1 MQKPFRSND
10 LADLSLSSQQNRDA
24 ALLRATTDLFV
35 QESSHDRDEIRRYE
49 ELATHFLPRVTAT
62 DRAYVAERLAARP
75 DAPAAVL
82 RMLAKDTVEIARP
95 VLLASPVLTSLDLLS
110 VIAATGAE
118 HHRLIAE
125 RRELAA
131 DVERALRLM
140 GDIETT
146 EVIARRRESAA
157 AATPLAE
164 PAAPPAVAPAPSPP
178 SPLPFRRPRE
188 IAGPNPAAI
197 DVWHFL
203 ALDRVHRLRLMA
215 DLTTRPPPRRY
226 AGPAGRLDQAF
237 RSILGA
243 AQVVSFARRGQ
254 RRELVSAVAEG
265 LGLDIEIV
273 VACIDDISGEPFAI
287 LLKVL
292 GLDNIQAQQVLLLA
306 TPHIGRD
313 VNAFFRLAD
322 VYASMEKSVAEILVS
337 AWRGDLAATPRHSPV
352 FAPLSARRPA
362 GTPIETRDK
371 PALPDERASRDRT
384 G

>member
-24 ALLRATTDLFV
+24 ALLRATTDLFL
-35 QESSHDRDEIRRYE
+35 QEPSHDRDEIRRYE
-49 ELATHFLPRVTAT
+49 ELASHFLPRVSQA
-62 DRAYVAERLAARP
+62 DRAYVAERLASRS
-75 DAPAAVL
+75 DAPTAVIRL
-82 RMLAKDTVEIARP
+82 LAKDTVEIARHI
-95 VLLASPVLTSLDLLS
+95 LIKSPVLTSLDLLT
-110 VIAATGAE
+110 VVAATGAE
-118 HHRLIAE
+118 HHRLIAARE
-125 RRELAA
+125 RLGA

-140 GDIETT
+140 GDTETSD
-146 EVIARRRESAA
+146 VIARRHE
-157 AATPLAE
+157 TPPALAAE
-164 PAAPPAVAPAPSPP
+164 PAVKSAPVAPLPSPAP
-178 SPLPFRRPRE
+178 VPFRRSRD

-203 ALDRVHRLRLMA
+203 ALDRAHRLRLMA

-226 AGPAGRLDQAF
+226 SGPANRLDQAF

-254 RRELVSAVAEG
+254 RGELVTAVSEG
-265 LGLDIEIV
+265 LGVDFEIV
-273 VACIDDISGEPFAI
+273 IACIDDPTGEAFAI

-306 TPHIGRD
+306 TPQIGRD

-322 VYASMEKSVAEILVS
+322 VYAAMETSVAEILVA
-337 AWRGDLAATPRHSPV
+337 AWRGDIVAGPRHVPV
-352 FAPLSARRPA
+352 FAPLATRRPA
-362 GTPIETRDK
+362 GSPIDIVRDK
-371 PALPDERASRDRT
+371 PSVQNEQAARDGT